1 MTLVLLGIIPVQRVF
16 SAEKIDWKGSEP
28 KTGNR
33 LAVLE
38 FSSEGISA
46 TTPMQVEAGAFDR
59 AIPDMQDPD

>member
-1 MTLVLLGIIPVQRVF
+1 MVQYNIRIICLFVLTLVLLGIIPVQRVF

-38 FSSEGISA
+38 FSSEGISV
-46 TTPMQVEAGAFDR
+46 P
-59 AIPDMQDPD
+59 I